1 VTLNKISHKLFATF
15 LIPMLTLTY
24 FSVKTVWEEWA
35 FYETH
40 EHINELGQLAVKA
53 SNLVHEFQK
62 ERGMTA
68 GYIGSGGIEF
78 SDTLPKQRALSNGRI
93 DEYEAYLAAI
103 ELAHYDQSLADKLK
117 EIKGRLQEL
126 QATRSA
132 VDDLK
137 IEAPKAIGYYTKN
150 NAALL
155 GLVNHIGTMSESA
168 EMAIISTAFVNFLQS
183 KERAGIERAVLTN
196 TFARDN
202 FGPGMLNKFHV
213 LVNEQNAYMQVF
225 LSLAPQGMADYYKQ
239 TFNDDSITEVERMRQ
254 VALDNATTGGFG
266 IDPKHWF
273 GTITQKINIL
283 KQIEDH
289 IAKGL
294 LGHCEHLMGQGKQKM
309 ITAIIIALAAI
320 LATIA
325 ITGVVLT
332 GIMRSIHSI
341 FNTMSHAEKDHD
353 LTVRAEVSTHDEV
366 GQMASG
372 FNSMSDAFHDVFVN
386 VADSS
391 HQVANAS
398 EELARIT
405 QISYEGAQRQL
416 METEQVAT
424 AMNEMTA
431 TVQEVA
437 RNATQTATAATEANT
452 EAQAGK
458 GIVGSAV
465 TAIHNLAHKLENSG
479 QVIKQMEEGSVQ
491 IGTVL
496 DVIRGIAEQTNLL
509 ALNAAIEAARAG
521 EQGRG
526 FAVVADEVRTL
537 ASRTQASTEEIQNMI
552 GRLQTYSKNA
562 VAAMDES
569 REQAEESVRQAE
581 LAGQSLGTITES
593 IATISNM
600 NMQIATAA
608 EEQNAV
614 AEEINRNIVNIN
626 QVTHETAENTKQIT
640 SASHELAQ
648 LATGLQGLI
657 TRFKI

>member
-1 VTLNKISHKLFATF
+1 MTLNKISHKLFATF
-15 LIPMLTLTY
+15 LIPMVALSY
-24 FSVKTVWEEWA
+24 FSIKIVLEEWE
-35 FYETH
+35 FYDSH

-68 GYIGSGGIEF
+68 GYLGSGGKKF
-78 SDTLPKQRALSNGRI
+78 ADTLPKQRALSDGRLQ
-93 DEYEAYLAAI
+93 EYEAYLSEI
-103 ELAHYDQSLADKLK
+103 ELDHYAQSLTDKLK

-126 QATRSA
+126 QATRTA
-132 VDDLK
+132 VDGLE
-137 IEAPKAIGYYTKN
+137 IETPKAIGYYTKN

-155 GLVNHIGTMSESA
+155 GLVNHIATMSESA
-168 EMAIISTAFVNFLQS
+168 EMAIISSAFVNFLQS

-202 FGPGMLNKFHV
+202 FGPGMLNKFHM
-213 LVNEQNAYMQVF
+213 LVNEQNAYMRVF
-225 LSLAPQGMADYYKQ
+225 ISLAPRHMVDYYQQ
-239 TFNDDSITEVERMRQ
+239 TFNDDSIKEVERMRQ
-254 VALDNATTGGFG
+254 IALEKAATGQFG
-266 IDPKHWF
+266 IDPTHWF
-273 GTITQKINIL
+273 KTITNKINIL

-289 IAKGL
+289 IAKSL
-294 LGHCEHLMGQGKQKM
+294 LEHCEQLMAHGKQEM
-309 ITAIIIALAAI
+309 ITALIIALAAI
-320 LATIA
+320 LTTIA
-325 ITGVVLT
+325 ITGMVLA
-332 GIMRSIHSI
+332 GIMKSIHSI
-341 FNTMSHAEKDHD
+341 YNTMSHAEKDHD
-353 LTVRAEVSTHDEV
+353 LTIRAEISSNDEI
-366 GQMASG
+366 GQMATG
-372 FNSMSDAFHDVFVN
+372 FNRMSDAFHNVFVS

-391 HQVANAS
+391 QQVASAS
-398 EELARIT
+398 EELAQIT
-405 QISYEGAQRQL
+405 QISYQGSQKQL
-416 METEQVAT
+416 METDQVAT

-437 RNATQTATAATEANT
+437 RNATQTAEAATEANT
-452 EAQAGK
+452 EAQSGK
-458 GIVGSAV
+458 EVVSSAV
-465 TAIHNLAHKLENSG
+465 NSIHHLASKLENSS
-479 QVIKQMEEGSVQ
+479 QVIQQMEEGSLQ

-537 ASRTQASTEEIQNMI
+537 ASRTQESTQEIQNMI
-552 GRLQTYSKNA
+552 ERLQSYSKNA
-562 VAAMDES
+562 VGAMQES

-593 IATISNM
+593 IATISSM

-626 QVTHETAENTKQIT
+626 QVTHEAAESTKQVT
-640 SASHELAQ
+640 AASDELAQ
-648 LATGLQGLI
+648 LANGLQGLI
-657 TRFKI
+657 TQFKV